1 MKKISQTLKWFS
13 PSVEPVELATS
24 GNLNQSFQLYIVHR
38 LNAEEREISPSQ
50 SAYLAKAI
58 LAGLGMIGLA

>member
-13 PSVEPVELATS
+13 LSVEPVELATS
-24 GNLNQSFQLYIVHR
+24 GNLNQLYIVHR
-38 LNAEEREISPSQ
+38 LNAEREISPSQ
-50 SAYLAKAI
+50 SAYLTKAI

>member
-13 PSVEPVELATS
+13 LSVEPVELATS
-24 GNLNQSFQLYIVHR
+24 GNLNQLYIVHR

-50 SAYLAKAI
+50 SAYLTKAI